1 MGKTLSRSYS
11 ILDYQD
17 KPALSS
23 GVPDPAL
30 YRMPIDGAARRLKAG
45 ALGAIYAHRMEF
57 GPSALGARTILANPA
72 RRETHDLLNVRL
84 ERCEFMPFAPVI
96 QRVKVGRA
104 FNVTGVTQR
113 ACRYMTIACDVR
125 PEWRA
130 RILAVVHV
138 DNSARPQIVDRADN
152 PLYYDILSAFE
163 RETSLPVPVNT
174 SFNEEPIVNPPDECV
189 KASRD
194 GRIDFVLTDQGLY
207 DCPRA

>member
-1 MGKTLSRSYS
+1 
-11 ILDYQD
+11 
-17 KPALSS
+17 
-23 GVPDPAL
+23 
-30 YRMPIDGAARRLKAG
+30 MPIDGAARRLKAG

-96 QRVKVGRA
+96 QRVKAGRA

-152 PLYYDILSAFE
+152 PLYYDIPERIRARDQLASPGQYKFQRRADRQSA
-163 RETSLPVPVNT
+163 R
-174 SFNEEPIVNPPDECV
+174 
-189 KASRD
+189 RM
-194 GRIDFVLTDQGLY
+194 R
-207 DCPRA
+207 

>member
-1 MGKTLSRSYS
+1 
-11 ILDYQD
+11 
-17 KPALSS
+17 
-23 GVPDPAL
+23 
-30 YRMPIDGAARRLKAG
+30 
-45 ALGAIYAHRMEF
+45 
-57 GPSALGARTILANPA
+57 
-72 RRETHDLLNVRL
+72 
-84 ERCEFMPFAPVI
+84 
-96 QRVKVGRA
+96 
-104 FNVTGVTQR
+104 
-113 ACRYMTIACDVR
+113 MTIACDVR